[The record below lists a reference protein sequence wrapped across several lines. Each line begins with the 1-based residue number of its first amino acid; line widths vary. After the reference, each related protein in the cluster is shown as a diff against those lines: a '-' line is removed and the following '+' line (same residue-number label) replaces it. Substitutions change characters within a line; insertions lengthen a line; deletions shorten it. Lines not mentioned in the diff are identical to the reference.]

1 MVSRNT
7 VDIDIFF
14 SLLRSG
20 MYGIPVPES
29 ELPESI
35 DWEAVVRLAK
45 KHVVTGIIIESVQFL
60 PERLRPSGD
69 ISAKMNGFALGLFR
83 TNIILDSAVA
93 RLSSFLRQHGI
104 EGVVLKGQGV
114 ARYYRMPQMRQSG
127 DIDFYV
133 GRRQFEK
140 AIELCRKNLSD
151 DRDVLSGDVMKCHA
165 YDQHF
170 GFDMDGIRIELHRL
184 ASKMFSPVLN
194 RRFQN
199 WVIEQLEHSS
209 ERRTVMIGRAEV
221 TLPSYDFDAIFIFYH
236 AWRHYI
242 QGGIGLRQLC
252 DWAMIFHSHA
262 SDIDTGRLKKT
273 ISRFGLTKA
282 WKLFACVAVSRLG
295 VSPDKMPLYDPA
307 YLKKTEK
314 VLEKIIDGGNFGY
327 YSEANLRTRGYGLA
341 GLRYGLNKVRNY
353 TRFSIS
359 VFPVIPAEAT
369 FMFLNRLFFG
379 TIDTVKRTVSK
390 S

>member
-1 MVSRNT
+1 MASRNT

-14 SLLRSG
+14 SLLKSG

-29 ELPESI
+29 DLPESI
-35 DWEAVVRLAK
+35 DWEAVIRLAK

-93 RLSSFLRQHGI
+93 RLSSFLRRNGI

-133 GRRQFEK
+133 GRGQFEK
-140 AIELCRKNLSD
+140 AVELCRQNLSD
-151 DRDVLSGDVMKCHA
+151 DRNSLAGNVMKCHA
-165 YDQHF
+165 DEQHF
-170 GFDMDGIRIELHRL
+170 GFDMGGIRIELHRL

-194 RRFQN
+194 RRFQD
-199 WVIEQLEHSS
+199 WAIEQLEHSS
-209 ERRTVMIGRAEV
+209 ERRTVMLGSAEV

-242 QGGIGLRQLC
+242 EGGIGLRQLC

-262 SDIDTGRLKKT
+262 SDIDTGRLKKV
-273 ISRFGLTKA
+273 IRSFGLTKA

-307 YLKKTEK
+307 FLEKSRK
-314 VLEKIIDGGNFGY
+314 VLEKIMDGGNFGY
-327 YSEANLRTRGYGLA
+327 YSEAYLRTRGYGLA

-353 TRFSIS
+353 TMSSIS
-359 VFPVIPAEAT
+359 VFPVIPVEAT
-369 FMFLNRLFFG
+369 FMFLNRLFYG

-390 S
+390 R

>member
-1 MVSRNT
+1 MVSRN
-7 VDIDIFF
+7 VGDIDIFF

-29 ELPESI
+29 ELPESV
-35 DWEAVVRLAK
+35 DWEAVLRLAK

-60 PERLRPSGD
+60 PERLRPTGD
-69 ISAKMNGFALGLFR
+69 ISAKMKGFALGLFR

-133 GRRQFEK
+133 GRRQYDR
-140 AIELCRKNLSD
+140 AAELCRENLSD
-151 DRDVLSGDVMKCHA
+151 DRTGIEECHE
-165 YDQHF
+165 DEQHL
-170 GFDMDGIRIELHRL
+170 GFDMGGIRIELHRL

-199 WVIEQLEHSS
+199 WAVEQLEHSS
-209 ERRTVMIGRAEV
+209 ERRTVMLGRADV
-221 TLPSYDFDAIFIFYH
+221 TLPSYDFDAIYIFYH

-242 QGGIGLRQLC
+242 EGGIGLRQLC

-262 SDIDTGRLKKT
+262 SDIDTGRLKKV
-273 ISRFGLTKA
+273 IRSFGLTKA
-282 WKLFACVAVSRLG
+282 WLLFACIAVSHLG
-295 VSPDKMPLYDPA
+295 VSPEKMPLYDPRM
-307 YLKKTEK
+307 LGKSEK
-314 VLEKIIDGGNFGY
+314 VLKDILKGGNFGY
-327 YSEANLRTRGYGLA
+327 YSEDFIKINKSIKYTNCFSLIFGLE
-341 GLRYGLNKVRNY
+341 KVRIY
-353 TRFSIS
+353 TKRFLFLFPLIPIEASIRY
-359 VFPVIPAEAT
+359 FKKLYYGPFNFIIRK
-369 FMFLNRLFFG
+369 FCRH
-379 TIDTVKRTVSK
+379 
-390 S
+390 